1 MPARKRNGFTL
12 IELIVVIA
20 IIAILSSIGMVMY
33 TGAQKSA
40 RDAKRMGDID
50 EIKKALEQYYVAHHA
65 YLNPTSCDDT
75 GCVIPPAAG
84 TTFNDLVSYFANN
97 AIPTDPG
104 PTTYQYFTDNIS
116 CSSPK
121 YVLCATLENSS
132 QGNTALPLPGTGST
146 FNCATFTAGKGAYCV
161 KSNF

>member
-1 MPARKRNGFTL
+1 MPARKKNGFTL
-12 IELIVVIA
+12 IELIIVIA
-20 IIAILSSIGMVMY
+20 IIAVLSSIGMVMY

-50 EIKKALEQYYVAHHA
+50 EIKKALEQYYVSNHL
-65 YLNPTSCDDT
+65 YLDPPTCNDS
-75 GCVIPPAAG
+75 GCAIEASSSGV
-84 TTFNDLVSYFANN
+84 FNQVVSYFANSD
-97 AIPTDPG
+97 IPKDPG
-104 PTTYQYFTDNIS
+104 ATKYMYFTDNTS